1 MTHPL
6 CPTCANRGRCA
17 GDCQLVRRM
26 DGQWV
31 PSDYEYDPD
40 APRTT
45 ATTQPEGG
53 SPC

>member
-6 CPTCANRGRCA
+6 CPTCANRGSCA

-26 DGQWV
+26 DGQWGLSGYV
-31 PSDYEYDPD
+31 CDPD
-40 APRTT
+40 APRLVVTSR
-45 ATTQPEGG
+45 AEGG